1 MKFINSSRVSK
12 KALRSAEI
20 YKLIGR
26 IQNLKKRN
34 LIRGYCTEKRINSKH
49 IGVMRDGNSAQD
61 CMIVAALLMGP
72 HGLRGAEKSNRK
84 KRTSQDLWFLTKIPA
99 LPWRNE
105 VAYTAGYVNS
115 FSATVVQLLKKIE
128 PLARLEALHTTP
140 ALQLLLELARE
151 YGASNFISYK
161 LAYLRSARDFSEEDF
176 SVVTEIEREF
186 EHSQCPGLHFSAL
199 ENVSSKISLFVVAQR
214 RTSGLVGRV
223 EGELRTTVSLS
234 NFIPTPL
241 DLDDVSGFL
250 LRASESS
257 LLDTIHAI
265 LVTFNMPADLDE
277 VRNEFNLRLDER
289 VCKGI
294 HDLLSFASAE
304 NDVQLVTD
312 FYCLQNVN
320 SGSSLDLY
328 RISSA
333 FLERPNLAAYRSRI
347 DRVVGIRLLSEILG
361 KKATKMTTAFTDKES
376 LLAPEGHIAP
386 GESLVQLDSFYR
398 TYIFLRFIGHP
409 ANLLTLTK
417 DEVKFLFENTLGLE
431 TLLSESEMRALYIMS
446 PLESKSLVAVL
457 ALALYRKRSIDPDVD
472 FEFRTDFIAHVK
484 TSHDGSILKFID
496 YLLEDSPQV
505 ANYIVGSLDEVTLEK
520 MYGLISNATDA
531 SNVRRDIMRAV
542 GHKLNRIE
550 YFIEADAIDTRAKL
564 SKLHQYFDSSRM
576 YVDSVAMG
584 KWLDANPSISTEQY
598 RSLLSRHG
606 TKVIPLDEGG
616 AQLLVQFIDQNE
628 YLIRQIAEDA
638 FQQFC
643 LNTEFG
649 IESYLG
655 RRIRHNTLDGV
666 TTDTVDAVLRK
677 EEYAVAMSNPSMRRT
692 VDAWLASYKGVIDKL
707 RREHLQFKASGSL
720 FKSTL
725 DHADPTTKKN
735 IHNLSQVLMTLSGA
749 GELLNEFIV
758 GFCWRQISP
767 QLEHAARFIRTSM
780 LREANAALDKHFDGH
795 HGSMEL
801 QIKAELRE
809 AVNEVFKKVA
819 DWFQVPQTG
828 YTPASAKELCGIILL
843 DLTLPGTLDYS
854 GNAVDARYTGMSVHR
869 LYDCLAV
876 LLQNAHRN
884 SEPGS
889 TMLVKIS
896 SKAHRSNPALEYISV
911 DITSIAESLKYERSK
926 ERINFAIESTEAG
939 ADMVNEGY
947 TGIKKVKYITRMN
960 EGAHTVRY
968 AVDDVSRK
976 VTVGF
981 SFHAE
986 TAPLEV
992 PQAVA

>member
-1 MKFINSSRVSK
+1 MKIPTSSLARQ
-12 KALRSAEI
+12 KAARSPEI

-26 IQNLKKRN
+26 IQSPKKRN
-34 LIRGYCTEKRINSKH
+34 LIRGYSAENRLDSKH
-49 IGVMRDGNSAQD
+49 IEFMRDGNSVRD
-61 CMIVAALLMGP
+61 SMIVGALLKGP
-72 HGLRGAEKSNRK
+72 HGLREGAGKSK
-84 KRTSQDLWFLTKIPA
+84 KRTSHDLWFLTKIPA

-115 FSATVVQLLKKIE
+115 FSATVVQMLKKIE
-128 PLARLEALHTTP
+128 PLARLEAMDTASALH
-140 ALQLLLELARE
+140 LLRELAQE

-161 LAYLRSARDFSEEDF
+161 LAYLRSARDFSEEDL
-176 SVVTEIEREF
+176 SLVSEIEREF
-186 EHSQCPGLHFSAL
+186 EHSQSPGLHFSAL

-223 EGELRTTVSLS
+223 QGELRTAVSLS
-234 NFIPTPL
+234 NFIPTPI

-257 LLDTIHAI
+257 LLDTLHAI
-265 LVTFNMPADLDE
+265 LVIFNMPPDLGQVRDE
-277 VRNEFNLRLDER
+277 FRVRLDAS
-289 VCKGI
+289 VSQGI
-294 HDLLSFASAE
+294 QDLLTSAATAS
-304 NDVQLVTD
+304 DDQLVTD
-312 FYCLQNVN
+312 FYCVQNEN
-320 SGSSLDLY
+320 SGQSLDLY

-333 FLERPNLAAYRSRI
+333 FLERPRLAAYRSRI
-347 DRVVGIRLLSEILG
+347 DRVVGIRLLGEILG
-361 KKATKMTTAFTDKES
+361 KKAVDPTTAFEDKAS
-376 LLAPEGHIAP
+376 LLSPEGHPAP
-386 GESLVQLDSFYR
+386 NESLVKVDPFYR
-398 TYIFLRFIGHP
+398 TYLFLRFISHQ
-409 ANLLTLTK
+409 ANLLTLSR

-431 TLLSESEMRALYIMS
+431 MLLSESEMRALYLMS
-446 PLESKSLVAVL
+446 PAESKSLVAVL

-472 FEFRTDFIAHVK
+472 FEFRNDFIAHVK
-484 TSHDGSILKFID
+484 ASHEKSILKFIES
-496 YLLEDSPQV
+496 LLEDSPQV
-505 ANYIVGSLDEVTLEK
+505 ANYIVSSLDEVTLEK
-520 MYGLISNATDA
+520 MYGLINNATDA

-542 GHKLNRIE
+542 GQKLNRIE
-550 YFIEADAIDTRAKL
+550 YFIAADAIDTRGKL
-564 SKLHQYFDSSRM
+564 SKLQQYFDNSRM

-598 RSLLSRHG
+598 RALHSRHG
-606 TKVIPLDEGG
+606 TKVIPLEEGG
-616 AQLLVQFIDQNE
+616 GQLLVQVVEQNE

-677 EEYAVAMSNPSMRRT
+677 QEHAVAMTNPSMRRT
-692 VDAWLASYKGVIDKL
+692 VDAWLTSYKAIIDKL

-720 FKSTL
+720 FKATL
-725 DHADPTTKKN
+725 DHTDPTTKKN
-735 IHNLSQVLMTLSGA
+735 IQNLSQVLMTSSGA
-749 GELLNEFIV
+749 GELLNEYVV
-758 GFCWRQISP
+758 GFCWRQIAP
-767 QLEHAARFIRTSM
+767 QLEHAARFIRTSL

-795 HGSMEL
+795 HGSVEL
-801 QIKAELRE
+801 QVKTELRE

-828 YTPASAKELCGIILL
+828 YTPASGKELCGIILL
-843 DLTLPGTLDYS
+843 DLKLPGTPEFS

-876 LLQNAHRN
+876 LLQNAQKN
-884 SEPGS
+884 CEPG
-889 TMLVKIS
+889 TTIQVQIS
-896 SKAHRSNPALEYISV
+896 ARPHRSNPALEYVSV
-911 DITSIAESLKYERSK
+911 DITSTAESSTYERSK
-926 ERINFAIESTEAG
+926 QRIDYAIASTEAG
-939 ADMVNEGY
+939 ADMVTEGY

-968 AVDDVSRK
+968 AVDDESRK

-981 SFHAE
+981 SLHAE

-992 PQAVA
+992 AQTVL